1 MKPLRLMKCLGAA
14 LLPLLILASC
24 VKEPSDAPTL
34 SLSSWGDLKE
44 AAILGELCRA
54 FEAENPGVKVQLQ
67 RVPYGEYGSKIMSQF
82 TAGVAPDV
90 LFIGSQ
96 QVVEYHPRGVLEPLD
111 AYIARDRVDL
121 KAFYPETLD
130 LYAVG
135 DVRYGL
141 PRDIAPIACV
151 FYNKDLFRARGVPF
165 PADDWNWDD
174 LLSAAKKLTLKGPD
188 GKVTC
193 WGYTEDW
200 LIAEGWFMSM
210 GADWVDDWKNPARY
224 TFQDPNFVKGLQFRA
239 DLMYKHRVTPDAVA
253 STALAGGTTD
263 LFVSGK
269 SGMILS
275 GYWKAPLFRG
285 IRSFDWDVV
294 MFPKG
299 PTGKRGFV
307 SGGSGYGICS
317 KSRNKDMAWEL
328 VKFLTGEK
336 GQTMFART
344 GLAQPALRKV
354 AESKAFLDDQKP
366 LNKKMLLKAVAY
378 GRNTPFAMNWREV
391 LESYISPTLDRVWS
405 GQWTAQKGIDELARK
420 LKDKPLI
427 PVGQTAAPGK

>member
-1 MKPLRLMKCLGAA
+1 MRIRRLLTTLAVALGA
-14 LLPLLILASC
+14 LLLHPAC
-24 VKEPSDAPTL
+24 TRKGTSDATIT
-34 SLSSWGDLKE
+34 LSSWGDLKE

-54 FEAENPGVKVQLQ
+54 FEREHPGVRVALQ
-67 RVPYGEYGSKIMSQF
+67 RVPYGEYGPKIMSQF

-96 QVVEYHPRGVLEPLD
+96 QVVEYHPRGVLEPLND
-111 AYIARDRVDL
+111 YIARDGLDL
-121 KAFYPETLD
+121 KAFYPETID

-135 DVRYGL
+135 DVHYGL

-151 FYNKDLFRARGVPF
+151 FYNKDLFRRQGVPY
-165 PADDWNWDD
+165 PTDDWNWDD
-174 LLSAAKKLTLKGPD
+174 LLAAARKLTLKGPD

-200 LIAEGWFMSM
+200 LIAEAWFMSM
-210 GADWVDDWKNPARY
+210 GADWVDDWKNPTRY

-269 SGMILS
+269 AGMFLS
-275 GYWKAPLFRG
+275 GYWKSPLFRD
-285 IRSFDWDVV
+285 IRSFDWDVA

-317 KSRNKDMAWEL
+317 KSKRKDLAWEL

-344 GLAQPALRKV
+344 GLAQPALKKV

-366 LNKKMLLKAVAY
+366 LNKKMLLRAVAY
-378 GRNTPFAMNWREV
+378 GRNAPCALNWREI
-391 LESYISPTLDRVWS
+391 LESYITPTLDRVWN
-405 GQWTAQKGIDELARK
+405 GQWTAQRGIDELARK
-420 LKDKPLI
+420 LKDKPLV
-427 PVGQTAAPGK
+427 PVGKSSSRRK